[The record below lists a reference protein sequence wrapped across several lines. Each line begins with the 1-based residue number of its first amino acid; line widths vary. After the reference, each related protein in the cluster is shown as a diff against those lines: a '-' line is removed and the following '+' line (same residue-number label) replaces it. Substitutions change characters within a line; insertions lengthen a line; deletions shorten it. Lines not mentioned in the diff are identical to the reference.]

1 MIKNKTVVLLKVLL
15 CARVLHVEDM
25 VVVEK
30 HITNWFHN
38 ENLIFILTLYA

>member
-1 MIKNKTVVLLKVLL
+1 MIKNK
-15 CARVLHVEDM
+15 RVLHVEDM

-30 HITNWFHN
+30 HITNCFHNN